1 MKYFADAKCEIMLT
15 HCEIWC
21 QHQVKWNKSTHARR
35 HFTRHRRISR
45 AKHISQIRKDL
56 FRWKRDLTHRVRS
69 LFLERTTRLELAT
82 STLARWR
89 STRWATSAFRISCHL
104 FRNVT
109 YYNGDDPIC
118 QAYFWIFSD
127 FFRKCLQSVKKL
139 LYFMQ
144 WFSAALCEY
153 GAAFCYFRRSYV
165 YVL

>member
-1 MKYFADAKCEIMLT
+1 MKFDASI
-15 HCEIWC
+15 
-21 QHQVKWNKSTHARR
+21 KWNEINPRTPAGISHAIGVF
-35 HFTRHRRISR
+35 H
-45 AKHISQIRKDL
+45 
-56 FRWKRDLTHRVRS
+56 VRS
-69 LFLERTTRLELAT
+69 TFHKSARIYFVEKRPLSIDKGLFLERTTRLELAT

-104 FRNVT
+104 FRNVI
-109 YYNGDDPIC
+109 YYNGDDTIC

-144 WFSAALCEY
+144 WFLAALCEY

>member
-45 AKHISQIRKDL
+45 AKHISQIRQDL
-56 FRWKRDLTHRVRS
+56 FRWKKTFVDWQRS
-69 LFLERTTRLELAT
+69 FLERTTRLELAT

-118 QAYFWIFSD
+118 QAYFWIFLTFFVNACNPWKNCYTLCND
-127 FFRKCLQSVKKL
+127 FRQHCANTELLSVI
-139 LYFMQ
+139 
-144 WFSAALCEY
+144 
-153 GAAFCYFRRSYV
+153 FRRSYV